1 MWNALSHIF
10 PDIWQPSDK
19 AAIKNWKT
27 PRMKPSPWK
36 FYTVNKID
44 IKGLYVN
51 VYIWPGLLCHVASVS
66 VKVHMGLHFLTSP
79 RSSMLSSSTCRVRE
93 LVKKSFDNGSSG
105 RSDRWDLGCL
115 LTSGHFSW
123 MTSMMSSVKSPWMM
137 ISSSAVTEA
146 PQENFWAKNLWASL
160 RSMSDVDHRIT
171 SYRRVQT
178 HDKHLILITTIT
190 ALPKVAIPHT
200 LVTYFFLA
208 LGIFAIVIFW
218 GTVFFFC
225 LIWPLPPA
233 KGTKKK
239 KKTDFNS

>member
-1 MWNALSHIF
+1 MRDALSHII
-10 PDIWQPSDK
+10 PDLWQPRDK

-27 PRMKPSPWK
+27 PRMKPSPRK

-66 VKVHMGLHFLTSP
+66 VKVCILGFTFWPLQDHQC
-79 RSSMLSSSTCRVRE
+79 CRRPPVCGVRE
-93 LVKKSFDNGSSG
+93 HVKNGSSAQILQL
-105 RSDRWDLGCL
+105 DLGCS

-160 RSMSDVDHRIT
+160 RSISDVDRKTTTKIPQGENT
-171 SYRRVQT
+171 D
-178 HDKHLILITTIT
+178 DKH
-190 ALPKVAIPHT
+190 
-200 LVTYFFLA
+200 
-208 LGIFAIVIFW
+208 
-218 GTVFFFC
+218 
-225 LIWPLPPA
+225 
-233 KGTKKK
+233 
-239 KKTDFNS
+239 

>member
-1 MWNALSHIF
+1 
-10 PDIWQPSDK
+10 
-19 AAIKNWKT
+19 
-27 PRMKPSPWK
+27 MKPSPRK

-66 VKVHMGLHFLTSP
+66 VKVHIGLHFLTSP
-79 RSSMLSSSTCRVRE
+79 RSSMLSSSTCVWGYRE
-93 LVKKSFDNGSSG
+93 HVKNSS
-105 RSDRWDLGCL
+105 SAQILQLDLGCS

-160 RSMSDVDHRIT
+160 RSMSDVDHKT
-171 SYRRVQT
+171 TTKLKVQMT
-178 HDKHLILITTIT
+178 NISSLVPTIT
-190 ALPKVAIPHT
+190 ALPKVAMPHT

-208 LGIFAIVIFW
+208 RGIFAIVIFC

-233 KGTKKK
+233 KGK
-239 KKTDFNS
+239 N